1 MAMLH
6 EIRALLVLQ
15 DRDRRLMALDKD
27 LEKLPRD
34 EQRERSRLRD
44 DEAAVQSAHDA
55 VMTAEL
61 AVKKHELDAQT
72 RRTTI
77 IRLKHQQFET
87 RKNEEFQALAH
98 EITRYEGDLDKLET
112 AELEAMEEVDRL
124 RAELKKAE
132 ETLARTHKIVDEDLE
147 KIAERAMRM
156 KAERE
161 EVLAERDRLAAG
173 APDELLP
180 LYERLMK
187 TKNGL
192 ALAPLTGDKCQG
204 CFMKVI
210 PSTEVSVHAG
220 EEVTRCENCGRIL
233 YVEG

>member
-1 MAMLH
+1 MAMLP

-15 DRDRRLMALDKD
+15 DRDRRLMTLEKD

-44 DEAAVQSAHDA
+44 NEAALKTAHDA
-55 VMTAEL
+55 VMAAEL
-61 AVKKHELDAQT
+61 AVKKHEMDAQT

-77 IRLKHQQFET
+77 IRLKQQQFET

-98 EITRYEGDLDKLET
+98 EVTRYEGDLDQLET
-112 AELEAMEEVDRL
+112 AELEAMEEVDRV
-124 RAELKKAE
+124 REVQKTAE
-132 ETLARTHKIVDEDLE
+132 EALARTRKLVDEDLV
-147 KIAERAMRM
+147 KIAERASRM

-161 EVLAERDRLAAG
+161 ELLAERERVAAT
-173 APDELLP
+173 APEDLLP

-204 CFMKVI
+204 CFMRVI
-210 PSTEVSVHAG
+210 PSTEVNVHGG
-220 EEVTRCENCGRIL
+220 EVVTRCENCGRIL
-233 YVEG
+233 YLEG